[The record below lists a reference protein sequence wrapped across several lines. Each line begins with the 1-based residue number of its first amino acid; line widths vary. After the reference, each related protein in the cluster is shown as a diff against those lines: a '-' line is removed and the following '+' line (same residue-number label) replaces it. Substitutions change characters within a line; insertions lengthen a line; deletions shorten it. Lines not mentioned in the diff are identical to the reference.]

1 MLYRR
6 IVIHQDQ
13 QFGLILSSHIFVF
26 DVSIDWNKKGCWSIQ
41 LQFKAFE
48 KETARMT
55 ALPDMEIMNLG
66 MINLNDFLSWRYDM
80 PFIIAWFATPYNLSC
95 EAIIKDEII
104 LSTFQC
110 CWCVLLQ
117 LFNAVD
123 FAVNR
128 LCDFVFSEDRTAA
141 DTTFSTKVMPII
153 I

>member
-1 MLYRR
+1 MFYRR
-6 IVIHQDQ
+6 IVKHQDQ

-41 LQFKAFE
+41 LQFEPFE
-48 KETARMT
+48 IETARMT
-55 ALPDMEIMNLG
+55 FLPNMEIMSFG
-66 MINLNDFLSWRYDM
+66 MINFNDLCRSDM
-80 PFIIAWFATPYNLSC
+80 PFISAWFATPYVLSC

-123 FAVNR
+123 LAVNR

>member
-6 IVIHQDQ
+6 IVKHQDQ

-41 LQFKAFE
+41 LQLKAFV
-48 KETARMT
+48 KETART
-55 ALPDMEIMNLG
+55 KILPDMEILHLG
-66 MINLNDFLSWRYDM
+66 IINFTDLSWRYDT
-80 PFIIAWFATPYNLSC
+80 PFISAWFATPYVLSC
-95 EAIIKDEII
+95 ETIITHEKI

-123 FAVNR
+123 FTVDR
-128 LCDFVFSEDRTAA
+128 LGDFVFSEDRTAA
-141 DTTFSTKVMPII
+141 DATFYTKVMPII